1 MCVCGRANLLSGY
14 IARVGGTNT
23 GREKVY
29 GEGMKFLGGNTRET
43 PVRIVRTNNE
53 EYIDAKS
60 SADNTVSAVI
70 QWRGY
75 SFGQSFWGGEK
86 ERVQGFWNNNTSTA
100 SCFSFSFLFSFFLLI
115 GLRLDVNFRGK
126 KEFVWRIRR
135 EIENFTKSVQD
146 HLAIQFD
153 EAKSLLSRL
162 RWEGSV
168 KKNLI
173 SKENLLFK

>member
-1 MCVCGRANLLSGY
+1 MF
-14 IARVGGTNT
+14 
-23 GREKVY
+23 
-29 GEGMKFLGGNTRET
+29 FL
-43 PVRIVRTNNE
+43 
-53 EYIDAKS
+53 
-60 SADNTVSAVI
+60 
-70 QWRGY
+70 
-75 SFGQSFWGGEK
+75 
-86 ERVQGFWNNNTSTA
+86 
-100 SCFSFSFLFSFFLLI
+100 LFSFFFLSFNWFEI
-115 GLRLDVNFRGK
+115 RCKFSGK